1 MYTINPIHIEFGPAK
16 DIGNIAKHGVS
27 LRLAEKLEWQWLLS
41 LPDERWDYREQR
53 HIGFAPI
60 DQRVYCVVFT
70 DRGKVRR
77 IISLRKANQRE
88 TKRYAESQT

>member
-1 MYTINPIHIEFGPAK
+1 MEFDPAK
-16 DIGNIAKHGVS
+16 DISNIAKHGVS
-27 LRLAEKLEWQWLLS
+27 LHLAKRLEWQWLLS
-41 LPDERWDYREQR
+41 QPDERRDYRERR

-70 DRGKVRR
+70 DRCNVRR